1 MHKEFTAYV
10 GERLANFACILKNIK
25 KYFLSQDD
33 APIDN
38 VLVENMFSMVPL
50 EQCKWLWN
58 FGQNLE
64 SREQPCIFFY
74 P

>member
-1 MHKEFTAYV
+1 MSKLKPRLMVRCCANKEFTAYLD
-10 GERLANFACILKNIK
+10 ERLANFACILKNIK

-50 EQCKWLWN
+50 EQCKWL
-58 FGQNLE
+58 
-64 SREQPCIFFY
+64 
-74 P
+74 